1 MVVKSDRYL
10 LRKLARDAIKYGL
23 MHQSVMSVELETMPK
38 SVHQP
43 GASFVTLFL
52 KGSLRGCIGSIEAHR
67 PLAQDVASN
76 AYAAAFRDHRFEPVT
91 DQIVDDLTL
100 YIAVLTTPEQ
110 LECHSEQALIDLLQ
124 PGRDGLIIEDDTH
137 RATFLPAVWDTLPNP
152 ERFVAELKRKA
163 GFTGD
168 YWSDSLR
175 CYRYRTERF

>member
-1 MVVKSDRYL
+1 MLVKTDRYL

-23 MHQSVMSVELETMPK
+23 MHQAIMPVELETMPK
-38 SVHQP
+38 SVNQP

-76 AYAAAFRDHRFEPVT
+76 AYAAAFRDQRFEPV
-91 DQIVDDLTL
+91 DDLIVDDLTL
-100 YIAVLTTPEQ
+100 HIAVLTTPEQ
-110 LECHSEQALIDLLQ
+110 LHCASEQELIARLR

-137 RATFLPAVWDTLPNP
+137 RATFLPAVWDSLPNP

-163 GFTGD
+163 GLRPD
-168 YWSDSLR
+168 YWSPGLR